1 MWVIVLCTGSAFSGI
16 RDFLYAISSEK
27 IGVSIRER
35 FFETIVKKDTSFFD
49 DRKVGDILSRLTS
62 DTQIVQNGLTTNVAM
77 FLKSLFVIVAIFIIL
92 AIYNW
97 RNTLISIA
105 FLAPMFFVMPIW
117 SRLTQF
123 TQKQYQEVKAE
134 QSSVANETLGNIK
147 TVKAFSGENIGCYF
161 FNESNEGVYNIGK
174 NMAKYYATMMFFFQW
189 FFNGAFVGIAFFSS
203 KSVKN
208 GELSPGEVAAY
219 LLYNWQIIW
228 NIMGLNSNLQ
238 QVAKV
243 QGAFYEIAS
252 LITQPIKQKG
262 YYDTKEVTKAQTES
276 EIGEI
281 DVTDIGFNYP
291 SKPDVKVLNKVNI
304 NIANCSTVALVGH
317 SGCGKSSIIALI
329 ERFYDPIEGKVFFN
343 KQDIQEIDTKWY
355 HQSKLAIV

>member
-1 MWVIVLCTGSAFSGI
+1 
-16 RDFLYAISSEK
+16 
-27 IGVSIRER
+27 
-35 FFETIVKKDTSFFD
+35 
-49 DRKVGDILSRLTS
+49 
-62 DTQIVQNGLTTNVAM
+62 
-77 FLKSLFVIVAIFIIL
+77 
-92 AIYNW
+92 
-97 RNTLISIA
+97 
-105 FLAPMFFVMPIW
+105 
-117 SRLTQF
+117 
-123 TQKQYQEVKAE
+123 
-134 QSSVANETLGNIK
+134 
-147 TVKAFSGENIGCYF
+147 
-161 FNESNEGVYNIGK
+161 
-174 NMAKYYATMMFFFQW
+174 
-189 FFNGAFVGIAFFSS
+189 
-203 KSVKN
+203 
-208 GELSPGEVAAY
+208 
-219 LLYNWQIIW
+219 
-228 NIMGLNSNLQ
+228 MGLNTNLQ

-252 LITQPIKQKG
+252 LITEPIRQKG
-262 YYDTKEVTKAQTES
+262 YYETKEVTKAQTES